1 MEVKSLMRKF
11 SLLVGILIGTIFIIE
26 GVTGI
31 MGALENI
38 NEEKMVYQEAKDL
51 NEKVKQELKNK
62 FEKIELGM
70 TYEDVEKIMESKGS
84 LFSESVSSFGTYQV
98 YLWETGELF
107 EGIELHFQDGK
118 LSVKTQ
124 LGLD

>member
-1 MEVKSLMRKF
+1 
-11 SLLVGILIGTIFIIE
+11 
-26 GVTGI
+26 

-70 TYEDVEKIMESKGS
+70 AYEDVEKIMESKRS

-118 LSVKTQ
+118 LSAKTQ